1 MVPRHCSCT
10 SCFGEISQTAENRR
24 RKETD
29 YEIWICIFVV
39 FWWDQHL
46 KCLLTADAFLKWHA
60 NVWCSYIKCSNH
72 QNSSQWQ
79 QQNNR
84 KIKQWQFEVFGFIQC
99 GTVILTWFL
108 QRCCFFSFRITRLGT
123 DRHLQKNS
131 SAIEL
136 ICTTISCGCEII
148 PKKKT
153 SCCFFHRVILAF
165 WGKTFMASRHSGE
178 KSIFLIMWFFHPLF
192 GDLNVVIPN
201 VVWRTSSSHQTRTWP
216 SAEELQQAVLSVRKL
231 QRRFVYI
238 SIFSPSWSHAV
249 IQPPPGLLTHPC
261 RHVWEARG
269 MAGHKCTSFFNW
281 KKKKSLSSG
290 HDNDSD
296 AKRRGPFTTS
306 EVLSWALHSSGAA
319 SIFLCAVPQEKI
331 VNVNNLDLSGHMVD
345 S

>member
-136 ICTTISCGCEII
+136 FCTTISCGCEII
-148 PKKKT
+148 PKKRPRVAFSTEWFWHSEEK
-153 SCCFFHRVILAF
+153 HLWPVVILERKVFFSSCDSSTRCLGTLMLLFLMLYEEHQAATKP
-165 WGKTFMASRHSGE
+165 GRDPVQRNSSRPCCQSG
-178 KSIFLIMWFFHPLF
+178 SCRGGLF
-192 GDLNVVIPN
+192 TSPSSLPAEA
-201 VVWRTSSSHQTRTWP
+201 TLSSSL
-216 SAEELQQAVLSVRKL
+216 LQGS
-231 QRRFVYI
+231 
-238 SIFSPSWSHAV
+238 
-249 IQPPPGLLTHPC
+249 LLT
-261 RHVWEARG
+261 RAG
-269 MAGHKCTSFFNW
+269 MCGRPAGWPDINVLPFSIE
-281 KKKKSLSSG
+281 KKKKPVQWPWQRLWCKTPRSFHNVRSFELS
-290 HDNDSD
+290 
-296 AKRRGPFTTS
+296 
-306 EVLSWALHSSGAA
+306 VAL
-319 SIFLCAVPQEKI
+319 LWCC
-331 VNVNNLDLSGHMVD
+331 VNFFMCCPTGENC
-345 S
+345 